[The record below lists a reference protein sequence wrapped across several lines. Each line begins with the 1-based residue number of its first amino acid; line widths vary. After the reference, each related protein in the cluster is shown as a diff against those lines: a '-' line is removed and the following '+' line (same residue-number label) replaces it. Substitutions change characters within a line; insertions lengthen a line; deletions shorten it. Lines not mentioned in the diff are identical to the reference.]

1 MGSIKSSLAIAALL
15 LLVGCQTAPQV
26 APPPAVAAAPL
37 FTPEP
42 GLSDQQR
49 LSKAI
54 ALLSEGSAG
63 QAEAELQAY
72 LRHKHNSKV
81 AKTLLKQIN
90 TPVGEYYPSDFVAIT
105 LSNGES
111 LSTIAKQYLGDA
123 LQFYALAQYNNI
135 ANPGRTTIGQ
145 VIHVPL
151 TDKAQAF
158 IAFKLDKGMDTSSTE
173 QDHQAGSEFQEQVEE
188 VEISEESSLTDI
200 ETLRLL
206 LGEGQYQQAIAAYEQ
221 TSPTFQLNGGDI
233 QDLITAYSQSAADSS
248 DNNPELA
255 SSYYQRTGNLIAS
268 TGDNLRALE
277 MFNRSLQLDS
287 DNEASKRRY
296 SSLKLE
302 LTDAYHRDASLA
314 FRRQELEK
322 AIALWQQLLTI
333 DPDHIHATNY
343 LIQAQR
349 LQDKLQRLE

>member
-1 MGSIKSSLAIAALL
+1 M
-15 LLVGCQTAPQV
+15 VV
-26 APPPAVAAAPL
+26 AAPL
-37 FTPEP
+37 FIPEP
-42 GLSDQQR
+42 GLTVQQR

-54 ALLSEGSAG
+54 ALLSEGNAG
-63 QAEAELQAY
+63 QAEAELRAY
-72 LRHKHNSKV
+72 LGHKHRSKV
-81 AKTLLKQIN
+81 ARTLLKQIS
-90 TPVGEYYPSDFVAIT
+90 TPVAEYYPSDFVAIT

-135 ANPGRTTIGQ
+135 ANPGKTTIGQ

-151 TDKAQAF
+151 TEEAQAF
-158 IAFKLDKGMDTSSTE
+158 IDFKLDKGMDTSSTE
-173 QDHQAGSEFQEQVEE
+173 QDHQAGSEFQQQVEKDQSPE
-188 VEISEESSLTDI
+188 VPTFTDI
-200 ETLRLL
+200 EQLRLL
-206 LGEGQYQQAIAAYEQ
+206 LGEGQHQQAVLAYEQ
-221 TSPTFQLNGGDI
+221 TGPSFQLNGGDM
-233 QDLITAYSQSAADSS
+233 QALIAAYSQSAADTS
-248 DNNPELA
+248 DSNPVLA

-268 TGDNLRALE
+268 TGDNLLALE
-277 MFNRSLQLDS
+277 MFNRSMQLDS
-287 DNEASKRRY
+287 ANEASKRRY

-343 LIQAQR
+343 LIQAQS
-349 LQDKLQRLE
+349 LKDKLQRLE

>member
-1 MGSIKSSLAIAALL
+1 
-15 LLVGCQTAPQV
+15 
-26 APPPAVAAAPL
+26 
-37 FTPEP
+37 
-42 GLSDQQR
+42 
-49 LSKAI
+49 
-54 ALLSEGSAG
+54 
-63 QAEAELQAY
+63 
-72 LRHKHNSKV
+72 
-81 AKTLLKQIN
+81 
-90 TPVGEYYPSDFVAIT
+90 
-105 LSNGES
+105 
-111 LSTIAKQYLGDA
+111 
-123 LQFYALAQYNNI
+123 
-135 ANPGRTTIGQ
+135 
-145 VIHVPL
+145 
-151 TDKAQAF
+151 
-158 IAFKLDKGMDTSSTE
+158 MDTSSTE